1 MKNQTGLQFNRSEF
15 FVTERT
21 DEVLDR
27 NAIETKLDQLND
39 LMEEIAKREK
49 QLINLRNRLELPPV
63 EITTDVLEEVELHE
77 NGRKVRK
84 DKGKKRVAH
93 VKGHFKNINGEQV
106 WVDGF
111 KRNLTKEDSPL
122 KGQKQKGHY
131 RTSKNGIRHYVGK
144 KPMSLKLKEL
154 VGLA

>member
-1 MKNQTGLQFNRSEF
+1 M
-15 FVTERT
+15 
-21 DEVLDR
+21 
-27 NAIETKLDQLND
+27 
-39 LMEEIAKREK
+39 
-49 QLINLRNRLELPPV
+49 LINQIIYLLLEGFKTISRSILPSFV
-63 EITTDVLEEVELHE
+63 SSITISISLVILSVSYFFYINLYNYTSD
-77 NGRKVRK
+77 
-84 DKGKKRVAH
+84 
-93 VKGHFKNINGEQV
+93 FKNINGEQV